1 LEQSIIASVENLQ
14 RVFAIVLALAL
25 GEGFKQVVSD
35 KVQRPGDS
43 FVYWERILGL
53 ISFLLLIVPFFQGM
67 HRYYYTVYMAPTHP
81 RPYAIFLSFDVFIF
95 LIDAALFFV
104 MSRALGREQW
114 RHFYFTVLLVLVVDS
129 GWGVVVRLFH
139 SNVVIW
145 WLVLNAS
152 TIPIFTLWLYCF
164 RDPKSICGVRLC
176 FLTMVFRTM
185 IDYYIMWDFYY
196 PRGSYKVSKSF
207 LGR

>member
-1 LEQSIIASVENLQ
+1 MEQSIIVSIENLQ

-25 GEGFKQVVSD
+25 SEGFKQVVSD
-35 KVQRPGDS
+35 KAPLPSDP

-67 HRYYYTVYMAPTHP
+67 HRYYYTVYMATTRP
-81 RPYAIFLSFDVFIF
+81 RPYAIFLNFDVFIF

-114 RHFYFTVLLVLVVDS
+114 RRFYSTVLLVLMVDS
-129 GWGVVVRLFH
+129 GWGFVVLLFN
-139 SNVVIW
+139 SNVVLG
-145 WLVLNAS
+145 WLALNAI
-152 TIPIFTLWLYCF
+152 TIPIFALWLYFF

-176 FLTMVFRTM
+176 FLTMVLRTI

-196 PRGSYKVSKSF
+196 PSGS
-207 LGR
+207 